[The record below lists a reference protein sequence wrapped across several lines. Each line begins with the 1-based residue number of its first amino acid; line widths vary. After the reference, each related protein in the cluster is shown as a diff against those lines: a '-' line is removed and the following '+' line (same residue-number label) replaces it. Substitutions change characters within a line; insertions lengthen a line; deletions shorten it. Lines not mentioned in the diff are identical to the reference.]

1 ALGDLALR
9 QADLA
14 AADRHYQAALPL
26 YRAIQDHLGE
36 ANCQKALG
44 DLALRQADLA
54 AADRHYQAA
63 LPLFRAIQARLG
75 EANCLQSLGRLLLA
89 RNELAAAF
97 GRFLDVLAV
106 FQEIRDG
113 LGEQAAF
120 GYLARTA
127 ATVGHT
133 DQALALAER
142 SRQIGRAIDD
152 RFGQLI
158 NLELQTSL
166 LGNAEEMEAALA
178 AVALH
183 QQLAVAIQD
192 QNKIER
198 YRSWLERVRQE
209 IPADVWEQFEQS
221 AEAILAQAV
230 AAAEQRL
237 GGRDPLVWV
246 ESIIPQ

>member
-1 ALGDLALR
+1 VA
-9 QADLA
+9 
-14 AADRHYQAALPL
+14 
-26 YRAIQDHLGE
+26 
-36 ANCQKALG
+36 
-44 DLALRQADLA
+44 
-54 AADRHYQAA
+54 
-63 LPLFRAIQARLG
+63 
-75 EANCLQSLGRLLLA
+75 
-89 RNELAAAF
+89 
-97 GRFLDVLAV
+97 
-106 FQEIRDG
+106 
-113 LGEQAAF
+113 
-120 GYLARTA
+120 TA
-127 ATVGHT
+127 GHV

-178 AVALH
+178 AALLH

-198 YRSWLERVRQE
+198 YRPWLEQVRQE
-209 IPADVWEQFEQS
+209 IPADVWEQFEQN
-221 AEAILAQAV
+221 AEALLAQAA